1 MLNLGPPRSDAYL
14 HPSRSRAW
22 VRRCSWRAV
31 ECSGVVVNMA
41 QNIAEVKSVT
51 YISGATVDDVV
62 ALDGAVVA

>member
-1 MLNLGPPRSDAYL
+1 
-14 HPSRSRAW
+14 
-22 VRRCSWRAV
+22 
-31 ECSGVVVNMA
+31 MA